1 MKILV
6 TIIALFSLALSNLSE
21 TSAANVE
28 EALDQLNRRPAAE
41 RKAILER
48 EARKE
53 GRIIFHTTLNVADLQ
68 DLKRIFEQKYPFL
81 KIEYFRLGHAR
92 LANKIR
98 TEALAGSLEADVIS
112 MPAPYLDELRKSGR
126 DNAIA
131 RPIPK
136 STPRRVYR

>member
-1 MKILV
+1 VKIIV

-41 RKAILER
+41 RQAILER

-68 DLKRIFEQKYPFL
+68 DLKRIFA
-81 KIEYFRLGHAR
+81 KISFSQDRILSPWPRALSKQDSDRSLGWQLGSRRDLHAG
-92 LANKIR
+92 
-98 TEALAGSLEADVIS
+98 ALPG
-112 MPAPYLDELRKSGR
+112 
-126 DNAIA
+126 
-131 RPIPK
+131 
-136 STPRRVYR
+136 